1 MDGVAAVVDVLA
13 DEVDA
18 AGNSDEDG
26 VGAIAEGIVQRA
38 EEGGGAVLVAV
49 GGQRREEGRGR
60 HGVVVEL

>member
-1 MDGVAAVVDVLA
+1 MDGVAAVVDVLT

-26 VGAIAEGIVQRA
+26 VGAIAEGIVQGA

-49 GGQRREEGRGR
+49 GGQGGEEGR
-60 HGVVVEL
+60 